1 MESLVW
7 FVSKHE
13 CTRIEVLCTW
23 LFWAQD
29 VPTLY
34 WRSQGVE
41 AFDGSGTPSA
51 ARCREVP

>member
-23 LFWAQD
+23 LFRAQD